1 MKYRTLGNTGMDVS
15 VLSFGAS
22 SLGGVFHEVNLWI
35 THRARF
41 DRAICEFPNWTR
53 PETGVIKG
61 MIEV

>member
-1 MKYRTLGNTGMDVS
+1 MGRRQ
-15 VLSFGAS
+15 
-22 SLGGVFHEVNLWI
+22 GGDTAPWI